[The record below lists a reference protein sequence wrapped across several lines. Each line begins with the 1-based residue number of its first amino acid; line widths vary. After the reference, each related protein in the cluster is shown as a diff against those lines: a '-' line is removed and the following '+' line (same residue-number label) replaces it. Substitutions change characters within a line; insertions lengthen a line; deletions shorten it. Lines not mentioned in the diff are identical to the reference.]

1 VPPCELSQSPAWAD
15 QSMLRASRCAKMPMF
30 NESCIVR
37 HTHERKARAENGCEP
52 TARNCAVRGQ
62 PCPDDGSALA
72 FRRLQSS
79 SDGVITIDDSFH
91 STKRS
96 RNDAGPDDG
105 EAPVIVSLVEAAMQM
120 FSAAIDALP
129 NTSDPEFSGRAN
141 VILSGL
147 RKLQT
152 ALTKAASR
160 GRATPSVI
168 VSLSGV
174 RTRYDDLMML
184 ASEAPGA
191 TLGQQLYVVRRRS
204 KLSALETANGAG
216 LTPELLDAIEAEEIP
231 TDDEAARIKELL
243 AALGG

>member
-1 VPPCELSQSPAWAD
+1 
-15 QSMLRASRCAKMPMF
+15 MLAGAQCVEMRMF
-30 NESCIVR
+30 TIRNWRIEWCGQIS
-37 HTHERKARAENGCEP
+37 EMARAQLFD
-52 TARNCAVRGQ
+52 CACQ
-62 PCPDDGSALA
+62 PKPCLYDGSALA
-72 FRRLQSS
+72 FRRLQNHC
-79 SDGVITIDDSFH
+79 SDGVIIIDDYQ

-96 RNDAGPDDG
+96 KNDGGPDDG

-129 NTSDPEFSGRAN
+129 DTSDPEFSGRAN
-141 VILSGL
+141 VILAGL

-174 RTRYDDLMML
+174 RTRYDDLMAM

-191 TLGQQLYVVRRRS
+191 TLGQQLYVVRRRA
-204 KLSALETANGAG
+204 KLSAQETANGVG
-216 LTPELLDAIEAEEIP
+216 LTPELLDAIEADEVP

>member
-1 VPPCELSQSPAWAD
+1 
-15 QSMLRASRCAKMPMF
+15 
-30 NESCIVR
+30 
-37 HTHERKARAENGCEP
+37 
-52 TARNCAVRGQ
+52 
-62 PCPDDGSALA
+62 
-72 FRRLQSS
+72 
-79 SDGVITIDDSFH
+79 VIIIDDFH
-91 STKRS
+91 TTKRS
-96 RNDAGPDDG
+96 KSDSGPDDG

-129 NTSDPEFSGRAN
+129 DTSDPEFSDRAN

-152 ALTKAASR
+152 ALTKAAAR

-174 RTRYDDLMML
+174 RTRYDDLMAM

-191 TLGQQLYVVRRRS
+191 TLGQQLYVARRRA
-204 KLSALETANGAG
+204 KLSARETANGAG
-216 LTPELLDAIEAEEIP
+216 LTPEFLDAIEAEQVP

>member
-1 VPPCELSQSPAWAD
+1 
-15 QSMLRASRCAKMPMF
+15 M
-30 NESCIVR
+30 
-37 HTHERKARAENGCEP
+37 
-52 TARNCAVRGQ
+52 
-62 PCPDDGSALA
+62 
-72 FRRLQSS
+72 
-79 SDGVITIDDSFH
+79 ITIDDSFP

-96 RNDAGPDDG
+96 KNDGGLDDG

-129 NTSDPEFSGRAN
+129 DTSDPEFSGRAN

-174 RTRYDDLMML
+174 RTRYDDLMAM

-191 TLGQQLYVVRRRS
+191 TLGQQLYVVRRRA
-204 KLSALETANGAG
+204 KLSAQETANGAG
-216 LTPELLDAIEAEEIP
+216 LKPELLDAIEAEEIP
-231 TDDEAARIKELL
+231 TDEEAARIKELL

>member
-1 VPPCELSQSPAWAD
+1 VRGNAYVHYSKWHIEWWPPITRNGAHLTHRLCLPAQTLSRRSI
-15 QSMLRASRCAKMPMF
+15 RASVSK
-30 NESCIVR
+30 
-37 HTHERKARAENGCEP
+37 
-52 TARNCAVRGQ
+52 
-62 PCPDDGSALA
+62 
-72 FRRLQSS
+72 SS
-79 SDGVITIDDSFH
+79 NHCSDGVIIIDDYH

-96 RNDAGPDDG
+96 KNDSGPDDG

-129 NTSDPEFSGRAN
+129 DTSDPEFSGRAN

-174 RTRYDDLMML
+174 RTRYDELMAM

-191 TLGQQLYVVRRRS
+191 TLGQQLYVVRRRA
-204 KLSALETANGAG
+204 KLSAQEAANGVG
-216 LTPELLDAIEAEEIP
+216 LTPELLDAIEAEEVP

>member
-1 VPPCELSQSPAWAD
+1 MSRRWI
-15 QSMLRASRCAKMPMF
+15 RASVSTSPNHK
-30 NESCIVR
+30 
-37 HTHERKARAENGCEP
+37 
-52 TARNCAVRGQ
+52 Q
-62 PCPDDGSALA
+62 
-72 FRRLQSS
+72 
-79 SDGVITIDDSFH
+79 DGVIIIDDSYH

-96 RNDAGPDDG
+96 KGDSGLDDG
-105 EAPVIVSLVEAAMQM
+105 ESPVIVSLVEAAMQM
-120 FSAAIDALP
+120 FGAAIDALP
-129 NTSDPEFSGRAN
+129 DTSDPEFSGRSA

-174 RTRYDDLMML
+174 RTRYDDLMAM
-184 ASEAPGA
+184 AAESPGA
-191 TLGQQLYVVRRRS
+191 TLGQQLYVVRRRA
-204 KLSALETANGAG
+204 KLSAQETANGVG
-216 LTPELLDAIEAEEIP
+216 LTADLLDAIEAEEIP

>member
-1 VPPCELSQSPAWAD
+1 
-15 QSMLRASRCAKMPMF
+15 
-30 NESCIVR
+30 
-37 HTHERKARAENGCEP
+37 
-52 TARNCAVRGQ
+52 
-62 PCPDDGSALA
+62 
-72 FRRLQSS
+72 
-79 SDGVITIDDSFH
+79 VITIDDSFH

-96 RNDAGPDDG
+96 KNDGGPDDG

-129 NTSDPEFSGRAN
+129 DTSDPEFSGRAN

-174 RTRYDDLMML
+174 RTRYDALMAM

-191 TLGQQLYVVRRRS
+191 TLGQQLYVVRRRA
-204 KLSALETANGAG
+204 KLSAQETANGAG

>member
-1 VPPCELSQSPAWAD
+1 MAHRMTVPANTRNGAHVVPDCACQPKPCL
-15 QSMLRASRCAKMPMF
+15 
-30 NESCIVR
+30 
-37 HTHERKARAENGCEP
+37 
-52 TARNCAVRGQ
+52 
-62 PCPDDGSALA
+62 DDRSALA
-72 FRRLQSS
+72 FRSLQNHC
-79 SDGVITIDDSFH
+79 SDGVIIIDDYH

-96 RNDAGPDDG
+96 KNDGGPDDG

-129 NTSDPEFSGRAN
+129 DTSDPEFSGRAN

-174 RTRYDDLMML
+174 RTRYGDLMAM
-184 ASEAPGA
+184 AAEAPGA
-191 TLGQQLYVVRRRS
+191 TLGQQLYVVRRRA
-204 KLSALETANGAG
+204 KLSAQETANGVG
-216 LTPELLDAIEAEEIP
+216 LTAELLDAIEAEEVP

>member
-1 VPPCELSQSPAWAD
+1 
-15 QSMLRASRCAKMPMF
+15 
-30 NESCIVR
+30 
-37 HTHERKARAENGCEP
+37 
-52 TARNCAVRGQ
+52 
-62 PCPDDGSALA
+62 
-72 FRRLQSS
+72 
-79 SDGVITIDDSFH
+79 VIIIDDYH

-96 RNDAGPDDG
+96 KNDSGPDDG

-129 NTSDPEFSGRAN
+129 DTSDPEFSGRAN
-141 VILSGL
+141 VILAGL

-152 ALTKAASR
+152 ALTKAATR

-174 RTRYDDLMML
+174 RTRYDDLMAM
-184 ASEAPGA
+184 AAEAPGA
-191 TLGQQLYVVRRRS
+191 TLGQQLYVVRRRA
-204 KLSALETANGAG
+204 KLSAQETANGVG
-216 LTPELLDAIEAEEIP
+216 LTPELLDAIEAEEVP

>member
-1 VPPCELSQSPAWAD
+1 MALPF
-15 QSMLRASRCAKMPMF
+15 CAIGGYP
-30 NESCIVR
+30 NLI
-37 HTHERKARAENGCEP
+37 ARSGSN
-52 TARNCAVRGQ
+52 
-62 PCPDDGSALA
+62 PCPDDESALA
-72 FRRLQSS
+72 FRRLLSRSRRVIIIDAEFSDSS
-79 SDGVITIDDSFH
+79 HG
-91 STKRS
+91 TKR
-96 RNDAGPDDG
+96 AKGGGPDDG

-129 NTSDPEFSGRAN
+129 DSNDPEFSGRAN
-141 VILSGL
+141 VILAGL

-174 RTRYDDLMML
+174 RTRYDELMAM
-184 ASEAPGA
+184 AADAPGA
-191 TLGQQLYVVRRRS
+191 TLGQQMYVVRRRA
-204 KLSALETANGAG
+204 KLSAQETANGAG
-216 LTPELLDAIEAEEIP
+216 LTADLLDAIEAEEIP

>member
-1 VPPCELSQSPAWAD
+1 
-15 QSMLRASRCAKMPMF
+15 
-30 NESCIVR
+30 
-37 HTHERKARAENGCEP
+37 
-52 TARNCAVRGQ
+52 
-62 PCPDDGSALA
+62 
-72 FRRLQSS
+72 
-79 SDGVITIDDSFH
+79 VIIIDDSFH
-91 STKRS
+91 STRRS
-96 RNDAGPDDG
+96 KGDGGPDDG

-191 TLGQQLYVVRRRS
+191 TLGQQLYVVRRRA
-204 KLSALETANGAG
+204 KLSAQETANGVG
-216 LTPELLDAIEAEEIP
+216 LTADLLDAIEAEEIP